1 MNIIKNNPILWVII
15 LLFAQFSTSCR
26 VISNLTATN
35 NGSTSNSSVNSSKN
49 ATSGDNTGKDTPVI
63 CQNTYYPVGANI
75 ERKYHIDYQ
84 KAPVPDQDYTERYTD
99 FNGDGFVAKTEFK
112 EVSTTINWRCTADG
126 LLATQY
132 GNSIDMKSGSSAKID
147 TTNSKGVSF
156 PVESRWKTGEKW
168 SSKYDIKETLKNPN
182 GSPLGGGDGTVSQAS
197 EVIGSEEVKV
207 AAGTFQTIKV
217 KNQTTLNITVKVG
230 GMSVP
235 TKTVVET
242 TAWFAKDVGMVKS
255 ETNMGG
261 MGGATTELISFKK

>member
-1 MNIIKNNPILWVII
+1 MKIIKNKPILWLLI
-15 LLFAQFSTSCR
+15 LLFAQFSTGCR
-26 VISNLTATN
+26 IINNLTATSN
-35 NGSTSNSSVNSSKN
+35 NSNTAANNSKGET
-49 ATSGDNTGKDTPVI
+49 AGVNTGKDAPVI
-63 CQNTYYPVGANI
+63 CQNAYYPIGANI

-84 KAPVPDQDYTERYTD
+84 KAPVPDQDYTERYVD
-99 FNGDGFVAKTEFK
+99 FNADGFVAKTEFK

-147 TTNSKGVSF
+147 TINSKGVSF
-156 PVESRWKTGEKW
+156 PVESRWNSGEKW
-168 SSKYDIKETLKNPN
+168 SSEYDIKETLKNPT
-182 GSPLGGGDGTVSQAS
+182 GSTIGGGDGTVSQAS
-197 EVIGSEEVKV
+197 EVVGSEEVKV

-217 KNQTTLNITVKVG
+217 KNQTTLNLTVKVG

-261 MGGATTELISFKK
+261 LGGATTELLSFKK